1 LLDGVEPTVPS
12 SALGEWPPPL
22 TRDEVKEHFSFLTAE
37 RRALHGFDA
46 PLATRAESE
55 WATWVGVKH
64 AKVVNQG
71 TSALWTALQALNLGP
86 GDEVICPAYTYW
98 ATALPVIYCNAAP
111 VFVDVDP
118 VLGTMD
124 VGAIE
129 AATTAST
136 RAIVPVHVY
145 GMPADISEVM
155 EIAQRRGLRVVE
167 DACQAHGALYRGKM
181 VGSFGD
187 FGCWSLNRSK
197 QLTCGDGGLVATDS
211 DELDQAARDTQI
223 MLFSHGPQRYEH
235 YQLGLSTRSTE
246 LNNALTLAYL
256 RHLDEHNAVRRGLG
270 SSLSAG
276 LGAIPGFSGP
286 MVPAYADPVWWRY
299 PVKFRPEQLGLDC
312 TPAEWKEAAVAA
324 LHAEGVAGGDWQP
337 VPVPYQPY
345 FQELGGYSGTGCP
358 WACPLVGDPVAR
370 MGRIREN
377 YRPGSFP
384 GAERFISETSFLD
397 GVYPPNDERL
407 MALYLAAF
415 EKVSERATEVLAAW
429 RRARSGGVCKPA
441 RDASSREGDR
451 ACPGRSVCVRQA

>member
-1 LLDGVEPTVPS
+1 MVQLALLDGVEPTVPS

-22 TRDEVKEHFSFLTAE
+22 TADEVKEHFSFLTAE

-46 PLATRAESE
+46 PLASRLETE
-55 WATWVGVKH
+55 WAKLVGAKH

-98 ATALPVIYCNAAP
+98 ATALPVIYCNAIP

-129 AATTAST
+129 AAITPST
-136 RAIVPVHVY
+136 RAIVPAHVY
-145 GMPADISEVM
+145 GMPVDMSGLMQV
-155 EIAQRRGLRVVE
+155 AQRHGLRVVE
-167 DACQAHGALYRGKM
+167 DACQAHGSLYRGKV

-197 QLTCGDGGLVATDS
+197 QLTCGDGGLLATDS
-211 DELDQAARDTQI
+211 DELDRAARDTQI
-223 MLFSHGPQRYEH
+223 VLFSRGPQHYEH
-235 YQLGLSTRSTE
+235 YQLGLPTRTTE

-256 RHLDEHNAVRRGLG
+256 PHLAEHNAVRRSLG
-270 SSLSAG
+270 STLSAG
-276 LGAIPGFSGP
+276 LEGIPGFSGP
-286 MVPAYADPVWWRY
+286 VVPAYADPAWWRY
-299 PVKFRPEQLGLDC
+299 PIRFRPEQLGLDC
-312 TPAEWKEAAVAA
+312 TPGEWKEAAVAA
-324 LHAEGVAGGDWQP
+324 LRAEGVPASDWQP

-345 FQELGGYSGTGCP
+345 FQELKGYGGSGCP
-358 WACPLVGDPVAR
+358 WACPLVGDPAAR
-370 MGRIREN
+370 LERTRDS

-384 GAERFISETSFLD
+384 GAERFIGETSFLD
-397 GVYPPNDERL
+397 GVYPPNDDRL

-415 EKVSERATEVLAAW
+415 RKVSERAAEVLDAS
-429 RRARSGGVCKPA
+429 RRAQRK
-441 RDASSREGDR
+441 
-451 ACPGRSVCVRQA
+451 GR